1 MPAKKHNEAALATTD
16 FSTRFSAVEL
26 FQQQH
31 HCLPRRRASCSNES
45 GLANWLDKAKQR
57 RFRSLSNKPSE
68 RKLTLEEVAQL
79 DTILTIAQDPVPNP
93 MPTAVPDAMSPGC
106 SSVPADVVPAEDK
119 PTEAAPAVRV
129 RRRPMRVRRRPAAAI
144 ASGTEM
150 IARRS
155 KRPRVLGAGSS
166 VSAAVDVFYYSIN
179 DLCDFEECF
188 GFIAGF
194 LEEHPDLG
202 YKKLVRL
209 LAAEGV
215 HVTETTARSYLERLN
230 RISVGH
236 TAADASSTETP
247 LGSESD

>member
-1 MPAKKHNEAALATTD
+1 
-16 FSTRFSAVEL
+16 
-26 FQQQH
+26 
-31 HCLPRRRASCSNES
+31 
-45 GLANWLDKAKQR
+45 
-57 RFRSLSNKPSE
+57 
-68 RKLTLEEVAQL
+68 
-79 DTILTIAQDPVPNP
+79 

-119 PTEAAPAVRV
+119 PTEAAPAV
-129 RRRPMRVRRRPAAAI
+129 RVRRRPAAAI

-179 DLCDFEECF
+179 DLCDFEEWF

-215 HVTETTARSYLERLN
+215 QVTKTTGRSYLERLN
-230 RISVGH
+230 RVSVGH
-236 TAADASSTETP
+236 TAADASSTETS

>member
-1 MPAKKHNEAALATTD
+1 
-16 FSTRFSAVEL
+16 
-26 FQQQH
+26 
-31 HCLPRRRASCSNES
+31 
-45 GLANWLDKAKQR
+45 
-57 RFRSLSNKPSE
+57 
-68 RKLTLEEVAQL
+68 
-79 DTILTIAQDPVPNP
+79 
-93 MPTAVPDAMSPGC
+93 
-106 SSVPADVVPAEDK
+106 
-119 PTEAAPAVRV
+119 
-129 RRRPMRVRRRPAAAI
+129 
-144 ASGTEM
+144 M

-155 KRPRVLGAGSS
+155 KRLRVLGAGSS

-194 LEEHPDLG
+194 LEEHLDLG

-215 HVTETTARSYLERLN
+215 HDVTETTARSYLERLN